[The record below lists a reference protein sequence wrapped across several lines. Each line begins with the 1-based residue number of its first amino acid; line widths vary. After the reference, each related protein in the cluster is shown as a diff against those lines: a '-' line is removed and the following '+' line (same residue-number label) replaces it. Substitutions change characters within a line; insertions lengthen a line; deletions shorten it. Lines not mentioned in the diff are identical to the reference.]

1 MLGRSW
7 DPGRAGC
14 SSAQGGRRR
23 RAGAWAEGF
32 SRRLTRSRAPSTFS
46 GGTSGP
52 ASWSTD
58 RRRRRGAGAASGSE
72 LPVRIRPSKYLRGAA
87 ECGDDALSSRGFR
100 ARTRQQLSNSAG
112 LVTLTAELTTTCRGS
127 PRSQP
132 SIPETARPR
141 GHFRRHRPTHP
152 GSPTPA
158 CPTSQGSLGFRP
170 QVPAQRFGDFT
181 PSACSRSCSLPRPCP
196 PSPGVP
202 APQQLRVHVRSL
214 IAGILDVWA
223 GGTIVIHW
231 GPGSRRCGRGRDEL
245 SCQGSRV

>member
-46 GGTSGP
+46 GGTSAP

-127 PRSQP
+127 PRSRP

-141 GHFRRHRPTHP
+141 GHFLPTPTHP
-152 GSPTPA
+152 PGEPY
-158 CPTSQGSLGFRP
+158 
-170 QVPAQRFGDFT
+170 
-181 PSACSRSCSLPRPCP
+181 SCMPHQPGLPGL
-196 PSPGVP
+196 PSPGSS
-202 APQQLRVHVRSL
+202 AAL
-214 IAGILDVWA
+214 W
-223 GGTIVIHW
+223 
-231 GPGSRRCGRGRDEL
+231 
-245 SCQGSRV
+245 